1 MSKFRHIRDPNRPS
15 SPVPPIPKSVN
26 EGRRQY
32 LGSYTV
38 AEPLAEPGT
47 GSCYIVIRV
56 PVEAT
61 EIHASPGALEK

>member
-1 MSKFRHIRDPNRPS
+1 MR
-15 SPVPPIPKSVN
+15 
-26 EGRRQY
+26 EGDNIF
-32 LGSYTV
+32 GPYTV
-38 AEPLAEPGT
+38 AEPGT